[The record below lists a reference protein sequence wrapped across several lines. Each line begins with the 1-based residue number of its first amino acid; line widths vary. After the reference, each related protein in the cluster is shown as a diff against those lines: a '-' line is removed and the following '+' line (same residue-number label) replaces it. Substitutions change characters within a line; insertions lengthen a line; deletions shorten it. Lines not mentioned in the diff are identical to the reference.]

1 MEIIKFKKKDFKKIL
16 ERLTKEIKKGKVL
29 VLPTDTLYGLIADA
43 TNEKA
48 VKRVFRIKKRPLKKP
63 LPIFVKDIEMA
74 KKLAKID
81 KKRERFLSLVW
92 PGKITVVLK
101 RRAKKIY
108 GVDQKTIGLRIP
120 KYFLIEKLLKQ
131 TNRPLTGSSANL
143 SGNPPTTKIKEVIK
157 QFKNQKTNPDLILD
171 AGNLPKSKPSVVLD
185 FTKEEIKILRV

>member
-143 SGNPPTTKIKEVIK
+143 SGKPPTTKIKEVIK
-157 QFKNQKTNPDLILD
+157 QFKDQKTTPDLILD